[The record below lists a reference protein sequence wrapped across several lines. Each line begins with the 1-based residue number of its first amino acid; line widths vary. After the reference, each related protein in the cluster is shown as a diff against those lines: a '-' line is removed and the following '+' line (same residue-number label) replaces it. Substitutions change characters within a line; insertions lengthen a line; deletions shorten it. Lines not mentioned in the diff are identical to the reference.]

1 MGLFSIP
8 DSASTSKTHSNP
20 YPFALGNIISR
31 EQVCQ
36 FTPSLNL
43 KPADIIGGRD
53 ILIKCQL
60 YAVTRSID
68 DVEPYLYRSSQYSCK
83 EQITAFIF
91 GL

>member
-1 MGLFSIP
+1 MGLFPIP

-20 YPFALGNIISR
+20 FALANIISR

-36 FTPSLNL
+36 LTPSLNL
-43 KPADIIGGRD
+43 KPADVIGGRD

-60 YAVTRSID
+60 YAVARSID